1 MDSYK
6 QIIREMAQ
14 ATLDEGL
21 LSPADITPRIKN
33 CQSIIRYATGPEFS
47 KVRMQAQADM
57 VVLQAQQQAHE
68 TGSLSQLMELAKQ
81 DEPASVPV
89 QAVAAA
95 PVPAQ
100 QPEVTFQTLFE
111 EYAQASLKA
120 GRWKAMTER
129 NNRSFSQSIIS
140 AMKTAW
146 NGSTDC
152 ANRSLADW
160 ESLQDA
166 FLDNDNSAVTVNKYI
181 SVCSAVM
188 KRVETKRIG
197 SNELPRM
204 MALKE
209 DGSDRGAYT
218 PEQTKQL
225 IQHCIKN
232 GANSPALSQAI
243 IIAAITGM
251 RLNEILG
258 LLPEDFITQDG
269 KVVGIRVKDNER
281 RTLKTKESQRFVP
294 TPVWPKGWQPDPHLF
309 ASNEKYRG
317 DSGAMSTAYRRYMLD
332 HHPELLLDAE
342 GKKLVF
348 HSHRNAAITRCH
360 RAGVLEQRIAELMGQ
375 SMKTEAGKTYLQAAT
390 SLADVAHLVE
400 VAAVMNKAVL

>member
-6 QIIREMAQ
+6 KIIREMAQ
-14 ATLDEGL
+14 ASLDEGL
-21 LSPADITPRIKN
+21 LTPADITPRIKN

-47 KVRMQAQADM
+47 SARMEAQAHI

-81 DEPASVPV
+81 DEQAPAPL
-89 QAVAAA
+89 QAAIAA
-95 PVPAQ
+95 PVTASP
-100 QPEVTFQTLFE
+100 PEVPFLTLFE
-111 EYAQASLKA
+111 EYAQANLKA
-120 GRWKAMTER
+120 GRWKPMTER
-129 NNRSFSQSIIS
+129 NNREYARSITN

-166 FLDNDNSAVTVNKYI
+166 FVDNDNNAVTINKYI
-181 SVCSAVM
+181 SVCKAVM
-188 KRVETKRIG
+188 KRAETKRIG
-197 SNELPRM
+197 SNELTRM
-204 MALKE
+204 MSLKE

-225 IQHCIKN
+225 IQCCVKDE
-232 GANSPALSQAI
+232 ANNPALSQAI
-243 IIAAITGM
+243 IIAALTGM

-258 LLPEDFITQDG
+258 LQPEDFIMQGG
-269 KVVGIRVKDNER
+269 KVAGIRVKDNER
-281 RTLKTKESQRFVP
+281 RTLKTKESRRFVP
-294 TPVWPKGWQPDPHLF
+294 TPMWPKGWQPDPHIF
-309 ASNEKYRG
+309 ANNEKYRG

-375 SMKTEAGKTYLQAAT
+375 SMKTEAGKTYLQAAS
-390 SLADVAHLVE
+390 SLDDVAHLVE
-400 VAAVMNKAVL
+400 VAKLMNGSVL